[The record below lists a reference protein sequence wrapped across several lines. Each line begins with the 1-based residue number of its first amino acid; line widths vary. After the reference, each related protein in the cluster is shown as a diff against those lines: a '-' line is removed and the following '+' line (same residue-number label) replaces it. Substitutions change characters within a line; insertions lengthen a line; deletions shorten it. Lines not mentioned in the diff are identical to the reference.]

1 MQSVRLSSRASL
13 PIRPQ
18 PDAIPRQS
26 NPIASN
32 FNLSRASTACKQLHF
47 SGSNLT
53 ALDAL
58 ETDVA
63 SVIESLRKPS
73 MKDGEQVE
81 DETEV
86 LLVID
91 QPDLFLAATGPGKG
105 LGATEMGNWVMGL
118 RQHAYATILT
128 LSADSPLIHASTF
141 DRQNATPLETEHAA
155 FAVGLSHQAR
165 IVMQLRNLE
174 TGAASDVSGVLRV
187 SKGGAWEGDEIS
199 AEENL
204 EKEVLYFVQR
214 DGGVRVFG
222 RGE

>member
-1 MQSVRLSSRASL
+1 MEKGLDLARLTDKREFAFIDGLSQLFFTPAPETTVSSTLPASVQSVRLSSRMSL

-18 PDAIPRQS
+18 PDAIPSQS
-26 NPIASN
+26 SPIASN
-32 FNLSRASTACKQLHF
+32 LNPSRASPACKQLHF
-47 SGSNLT
+47 SSSNPT

-118 RQHAYATILT
+118 RQVCRISKYAFDFQL
-128 LSADSPLIHASTF
+128 LLLIGMFIDTAC
-141 DRQNATPLETEHAA
+141 
-155 FAVGLSHQAR
+155 
-165 IVMQLRNLE
+165 LRNNSH
-174 TGAASDVSGVLRV
+174 TVCRFSINTCVN
-187 SKGGAWEGDEIS
+187 I
-199 AEENL
+199 
-204 EKEVLYFVQR
+204 
-214 DGGVRVFG
+214 
-222 RGE
+222 